1 MKNKK
6 WLSYTL
12 GILLTLIV
20 LVAVGAAGFRIGAMQ
35 NNTFAHP
42 MMNGAGPN
50 FERGFGNGQMPNFHP
65 QGFEGR
71 DFHGRGFDRG
81 ERMERGGFFP
91 PIFGLIKLAVLAA
104 LLWFGFK
111 LIKNSGWKLTREAA
125 SVPAP
130 APVVSEA
137 PAAEVDEKKE

>member
-6 WLSYTL
+6 WLTYTL

-20 LVAVGAAGFRIGAMQ
+20 LAVVGGVAFRIGAMQ

-42 MMNGAGPN
+42 MMNGAGPG
-50 FERGFGNGQMPNFHP
+50 FERGFDGGQMPNFHQ
-65 QGFEGR
+65 QGFEGG
-71 DFHGRGFDRG
+71 DFHGRGFERG
-81 ERMERGGFFP
+81 GRGGFFS

-111 LIKNSGWKLTREAA
+111 FVKNSGWRLTRDAA
-125 SVPAP
+125 SVSTPAP
-130 APVVSEA
+130 AVSE
-137 PAAEVDEKKE
+137 PPNVEVDEKKE

>member
-6 WLSYTL
+6 WLTYTL

-20 LVAVGAAGFRIGAMQ
+20 LAVVGGAAFRIGAMQ

-42 MMNGAGPN
+42 MMNGAGPG
-50 FERGFGNGQMPNFHP
+50 FERGFDGGQMPNFHQ

-81 ERMERGGFFP
+81 GRGSGFFS

-111 LIKNSGWKLTREAA
+111 FVKNSGWRLTRDA
-125 SVPAP
+125 AP
-130 APVVSEA
+130 ASA
-137 PAAEVDEKKE
+137 PAVSAAPSVEVDEKKE